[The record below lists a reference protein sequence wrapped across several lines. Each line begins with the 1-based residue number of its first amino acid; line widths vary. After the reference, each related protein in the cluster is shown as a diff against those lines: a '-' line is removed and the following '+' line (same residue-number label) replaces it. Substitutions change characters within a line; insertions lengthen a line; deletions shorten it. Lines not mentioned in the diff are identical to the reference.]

1 MLSEVQNN
9 IGLPDVFQSTF
20 SKVYLISESAL
31 LANPYTLSLSPSPS
45 KMYFFVFKPLKIPP
59 SPVKWEVLTSF
70 ICECCSQHYNAMK
83 MAFKLFHMQPL
94 EGKL

>member
-9 IGLPDVFQSTF
+9 IGLPYVFQSTF

-45 KMYFFVFKPLKIPP
+45 KIYFFCQACLEPIENTPQHC
-59 SPVKWEVLTSF
+59 EVGGVDLVHLRVLFLTLQRHENGF
-70 ICECCSQHYNAMK
+70 
-83 MAFKLFHMQPL
+83 
-94 EGKL
+94 